1 MTLNICSEVAD
12 ITSTLML
19 LAKVSHIAIPHVSG
33 IGKYKPATDS
43 EVWLSRRESAEGNG
57 AREVAQGR

>member
-19 LAKVSHIAIPHVSG
+19 LAKESHIATPHVSG
-33 IGKYKPATDS
+33 IGKYKPPTDS

-57 AREVAQGR
+57 AGVGGQGR